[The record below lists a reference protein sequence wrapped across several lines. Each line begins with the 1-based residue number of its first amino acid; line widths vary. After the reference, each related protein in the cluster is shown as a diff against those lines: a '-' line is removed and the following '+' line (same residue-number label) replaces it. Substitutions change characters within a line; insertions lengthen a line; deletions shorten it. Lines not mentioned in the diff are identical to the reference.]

1 MGSRIKIKQHFFGEI
16 NQPTGVGMLVLLVQS
31 FIPLLLI
38 QGIKNQM
45 AQWQDVGDL
54 RVSTNYIK
62 IVVQAYCYLR
72 LE

>member
-1 MGSRIKIKQHFFGEI
+1 
-16 NQPTGVGMLVLLVQS
+16 MLVVLVQS

-45 AQWQDVGDL
+45 AQWQDAEDL